1 MNLINYTLKNKKKD
15 FMELSFRVVSFTAN
29 HNVKQNYNGLQYI
42 FFLNLFLQIYPT
54 IVDSFG

>member
-1 MNLINYTLKNKKKD
+1 
-15 FMELSFRVVSFTAN
+15 MELSFRFLSFTAN
-29 HNVKQNYNGLQYI
+29 HNVKQNYNDLQYI